1 MLFMP
6 FYWTF
11 ALALAL
17 TLSFALARL
26 PLDPSC

>member
-1 MLFMP
+1 MLSTP
-6 FYWTF
+6 FCWTF

-17 TLSFALARL
+17 ALSFALARL